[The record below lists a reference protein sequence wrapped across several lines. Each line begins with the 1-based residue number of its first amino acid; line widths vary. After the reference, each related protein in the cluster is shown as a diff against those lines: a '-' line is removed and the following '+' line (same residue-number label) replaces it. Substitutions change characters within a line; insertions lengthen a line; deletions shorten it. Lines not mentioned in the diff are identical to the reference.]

1 MTSVRSKVLIA
12 TDNSTLIWVYSST
25 SRRNTSTFI
34 DILHPYYNPES
45 NLVTRDGYN
54 TAGIEISSEV
64 PMSMYGF
71 ILSDW
76 DDNSEGYLAF
86 PVQYA
91 AKSYIVPSFTV
102 SKFRGFSFT
111 SKSLLTI
118 SPLES
123 DTKMKINLKMKSG
136 SLVLNNVKYKNNDT
150 IQIVIQK
157 HETFQLSHS
166 SDLTGTMITANKR
179 FLLIS
184 GNICNYIINIAGCN
198 PFIEMVLP
206 INQLDKF
213 YVIPKIATRH
223 TCTVRI
229 LAVNF
234 TIVKIKLGENL
245 IEVELQ
251 ARHFYDFNYDDSS
264 SISASDDIMV
274 IVFPHEEASTRSN
287 SFMMTIHGTNQ
298 FLNDYLF
305 VVPEGFTSFLSVVVK
320 TEDTNGFVL
329 DDMSVTN
336 NIFDRQSI
344 ISESIIFST
353 FSIRVNSGRHKLTH
367 LKGTYFGLW
376 VYGNARYDG
385 YGYPAGIAMK
395 THV

>member
-1 MTSVRSKVLIA
+1 MWKAWTDSLKHTTFAPNKTLDVDCVNKTKQINCRDCSNFQVSKSIMCCNENECEDSTTTNANKIVQTVTESTVIITGKCEKTTCLNGGVCIVFGNNTLCQCSSQYFGNKCQLSGQEGTQFLLVIPEQYDSGMASLRSNVLIA

-34 DILHPYYNPES
+34 HISHPYYNPES
-45 NLVTRDGYN
+45 NLITRDGYN

-102 SKFRGFSFT
+102 SKFRGFSFI

-123 DTKMKINLKMKSG
+123 DTKMQINLKLKSG

-184 GNICNYIINIAGCN
+184 GNICNYIKNIAGCN

-223 TCTVRI
+223 
-229 LAVNF
+229 
-234 TIVKIKLGENL
+234 IVE
-245 IEVELQ
+245 
-251 ARHFYDFNYDDSS
+251 
-264 SISASDDIMV
+264 
-274 IVFPHEEASTRSN
+274 
-287 SFMMTIHGTNQ
+287 
-298 FLNDYLF
+298 
-305 VVPEGFTSFLSVVVK
+305 
-320 TEDTNGFVL
+320 
-329 DDMSVTN
+329 
-336 NIFDRQSI
+336 
-344 ISESIIFST
+344 
-353 FSIRVNSGRHKLTH
+353 
-367 LKGTYFGLW
+367 
-376 VYGNARYDG
+376 
-385 YGYPAGIAMK
+385 
-395 THV
+395 